1 MRKNEVLSIGLT
13 YRWSEGLL
21 DIPYYSHHHKILC
34 NKDALTVQETTANN
48 FLSKI
53 KPALINTKVYDYVY
67 LKLLQKYVRPQ
78 QKNNK
83 DVFDLCMKVLHN
95 SDVFQNSSITVRNPK
110 NWKGAELATL
120 ASFVADIKCI
130 ELIN

>member
-1 MRKNEVLSIGLT
+1 M
-13 YRWSEGLL
+13 
-21 DIPYYSHHHKILC
+21 
-34 NKDALTVQETTANN
+34 TVQETTANN